1 MTHMEITNS
10 AIISFL
16 KEKKFSAG
24 FIDSLKIKYRSL
36 ICPFIDLLERIEPG
50 DKVGDIGCGNGQF
63 LLLVSEF
70 TQPGYLFG
78 IEIFDRLVINA
89 RKLFEGFSKCPNEF
103 MVYDGKNFPEKL
115 GEMDVI
121 FLIDVIHHVPPSQQ
135 VGFFKELTLKL
146 KPGTRLI
153 IKDINAASPLVIFN
167 KIHDFIFSQ
176 EIGHEL
182 SLAKTCAIL
191 EDYGFDI
198 LEQQKRRMY
207 VYPHFTIV
215 AQKK

>member
-1 MTHMEITNS
+1 MEITNS
-10 AIISFL
+10 AIINFL

-36 ICPFIDLLERIEPG
+36 ICPFIDLLERIKPG

-70 TQPGYLFG
+70 AKPGYLFG
-78 IEIFDRLVINA
+78 IEIFDRLIINA
-89 RKLFEGFSKCPNEF
+89 RKLFEGFTKCPNEF

-115 GEMDVI
+115 GEMDIV
-121 FLIDVIHHVPPSQQ
+121 FLIDVIHHVPVKQQ
-135 VGFFKELTLKL
+135 EGFFKELSVKL
-146 KPGTRLI
+146 KPGARLI
-153 IKDINAASPLVIFN
+153 IKDINGASPLVIFN
-167 KIHDFIFSQ
+167 KLHDFIFSR

-182 SLAKTCAIL
+182 SLAKTGAIL
-191 EDYGFDI
+191 KENGFDI
-198 LEQQKRRMY
+198 IEQQKRRMY

>member
-1 MTHMEITNS
+1 MEITNR

-16 KEKKFSAG
+16 KEKEFSAG

-36 ICPFIDLLERIEPG
+36 ICPFIDLLDRVQPG

-70 TQPGYLFG
+70 TQPSYLFG
-78 IEIFDRLVINA
+78 IEIFDRLIINA
-89 RKLFEGFSKCPNEF
+89 RKLFKGFSKCPSEF
-103 MVYDGKNFPEKL
+103 MLYDGKNFPEKL
-115 GEMDVI
+115 QEMDIV
-121 FLIDVIHHVPPSQQ
+121 FLIDVIHHVPVIQQ
-135 VGFFKELTLKL
+135 EGFFKQLSNKL
-146 KPGTRLI
+146 KPGARLI
-153 IKDINAASPLVIFN
+153 IKDINGASPLVIFN
-167 KIHDFIFSQ
+167 KLHDFIFSR

-182 SLAKTCAIL
+182 SLVKTVGIL
-191 EDYGFDI
+191 EKNEFSI
-198 LEQQKRRMY
+198 LEQKKRRMY

>member
-1 MTHMEITNS
+1 MEITNS

-16 KEKKFSAG
+16 KERKFSAG

-36 ICPFIDLLERIEPG
+36 ICPFIDLLERVKPG

-70 TQPGYLFG
+70 TQPSYLFG
-78 IEIFDRLVINA
+78 IEIFDRLIINA
-89 RKLFEGFSKCPNEF
+89 RKLFAGEAKCPSEF
-103 MVYDGKNFPEKL
+103 MVYDGKKFPEKL
-115 GEMDVI
+115 QEMDVI
-121 FLIDVIHHVPPSQQ
+121 FLIDVIHHVPVIQQ
-135 VGFFKELTLKL
+135 EDFFKNISTKL
-146 KPGTRLI
+146 KPGARLI
-153 IKDINAASPLVIFN
+153 IKDINGGSPLVIFN
-167 KIHDFIFSQ
+167 KLHDFIFSR

-182 SLAKTCAIL
+182 SLAKTLAIL
-191 EDYGFDI
+191 EKNNFSI
-198 LEQQKRRMY
+198 LEQKKRRMY

>member
-1 MTHMEITNS
+1 MEITNS
-10 AIISFL
+10 AIIKFL
-16 KEKKFSAG
+16 KEKEFSAG

-36 ICPFIDLLERIEPG
+36 ICPFIDLLQRIKPG

-89 RKLFEGFSKCPNEF
+89 RKLFEGFTKCPNEF
-103 MVYDGKNFPEKL
+103 LVYDGKVFPDKL
-115 GEMDVI
+115 GEMDIV
-121 FLIDVIHHVPPSQQ
+121 FLIDVIHHVPVKQQ
-135 VGFFKELTLKL
+135 EDFFEQLSTTL
-146 KPGTRLI
+146 KPGARLI

-167 KIHDFIFSQ
+167 KLHDFIFSR

-182 SLAKTCAIL
+182 SLAKTGGMLL
-191 EDYGFDI
+191 ENGFDI
-198 LEQQKRRMY
+198 IEQQKRRMY